1 MSQIK
6 NIVILGGGFAGV
18 GVARGLE
25 KELADARDAQYRIIL
40 VEKVMNTF

>member
-25 KELADARDAQYRIIL
+25 KELADARDDQYRIIL
-40 VEKVMNTF
+40 IEKVISAF